1 MATLEPRLRVH
12 PSFKEFGVFT
22 SGEWRSQSVNQPAP
36 KETVFHKT
44 TAYYINHTMV
54 LRDAA
59 ARSAWL
65 DWAASRMISKVYIA
79 PHAGNSALIS
89 IPGVEG
95 SLADDA
101 IFCAFIREA
110 GDNFSLVFS
119 AACCL
124 RVCQHSLPNRSPPG
138 FEQSLPPWPQMRQP
152 TRQLTHG
159 VHMLMR

>member
-54 LRDAA
+54 LRDSA
-59 ARSAWL
+59 ARSSWL

-110 GDNFSLVFS
+110 SDTFSLVFS
-119 AACCL
+119 AACWP
-124 RVCQHSLPNRSPPG
+124 VCQHSLPNRSPSG
-138 FEQSLPPWPQMRQP
+138 FEQGLPPWPQKRPTNPPTDPQASNQP
-152 TRQLTHG
+152 AN
-159 VHMLMR
+159 